1 MDVLNMKDFQNN
13 EFDVV
18 IDKGTLDTI
27 LCGDNSEANVEK
39 MLLEI
44 NRVLKSN
51 GVYIC
56 ISYGNE
62 EQRKDFLKNKVIN
75 FWDLRVDKVT
85 KPSVVLANQINDE
98 KDPKNFHYVYT
109 MNKLA

>member
-1 MDVLNMKDFQNN
+1 MNLFIQSKGNKSFFIFKDKTMDVMNMKDFQSN
-13 EFDVV
+13 EFNVV

-39 MLLEI
+39 MLQEI

-56 ISYGNE
+56 ISYGSE
-62 EQRKDFLKNKVIN
+62 EQRKEF
-75 FWDLRVDKVT
+75 
-85 KPSVVLANQINDE
+85 
-98 KDPKNFHYVYT
+98 
-109 MNKLA
+109 